1 MNIQSKTFRVVII
14 LLLLA
19 LCGGL
24 YSFGVSPLFILD
36 DEPSLSGLAQVKQHH
51 NVLAFIQDG
60 TAGPLGRPISL
71 LSFALQAD
79 AYPDAT
85 PFKYINIAIHLLIGG
100 LIYSLLMLIGRL
112 LKWSLEK
119 AFWISFFSTLIW
131 LISPIQVSTALYVVQ
146 RMAQL
151 SIFFIVLGLIFYLKA
166 REWLVQE
173 KNLKGY
179 LTASLGI
186 SLCGLLALFSKE
198 NGVLIILYLWV
209 LEATLLQHLPKPRF
223 WLYWKTA
230 FIYLPIII
238 IVSYFAIT
246 IHPEKD
252 YSYRLF
258 SLTERLLSE
267 SRILLS
273 YLGNIFLPGYFMKFN
288 LFQDDYLI
296 SKDILTPISTL
307 WSVITIISSFSLA
320 LWLRKTAP
328 ILAFGILWFFAG
340 HALESTFIP
349 LVLYFEHRN
358 YLALLGP
365 VFSVVVGIFALLQ
378 KDSLTIL
385 FRKALLTLSIVW
397 LLLISSATLFELS
410 LWREPVLQ
418 SIYWAE
424 QKPLSRYAQSH
435 VSTMYL
441 YIKQPEKAVE
451 HYKHMIDV
459 FPNDA
464 APYVFWLDVACEYP
478 EIPAPEITAVYQRFN
493 NVLDNDGAVTGIQSL
508 LDTYTSGKCSRFS
521 PEIIE
526 TILSSLW
533 NNPKIRNS
541 HGIVSLWYANW
552 KAFRGEYVSA
562 LQKIDEALQYNVP
575 KKDIAKL
582 QKLGWLMEL
591 NAFEEALNY
600 IKQLRHEFSLIQNS
614 IHREHLDNMEKLAT
628 DFIISKNGN
637 KQP

>member
-1 MNIQSKTFRVVII
+1 MIVC
-14 LLLLA
+14 LLA

-36 DEPSLSGLAQVKQHH
+36 DDPSLSGLMQVKEQH
-51 NVLAFIQDG
+51 NILEFIQNG

-79 AYPDAT
+79 EYPNAT
-85 PFKYINIAIHLLIGG
+85 AFKYVNIIIHLLIGG
-100 LIYSLLMLIGRL
+100 LIYNLLMLIGRFS
-112 LKWSLEK
+112 KWSLEK

-131 LISPIQVSTALYVVQ
+131 LISPIQVSTVSYVVQ

-151 SIFFIVLGLIFYLKA
+151 SIFFTVAGLLFYLKG
-166 REWLVQE
+166 REWLIQE
-173 KNLKGY
+173 KHFKGY
-179 LTASLGI
+179 LTVSLGI
-186 SLCGLLALFSKE
+186 GLGGLLAIFSKE

-223 WLYWKTA
+223 WIYWKTA

-238 IVSYFAIT
+238 IVSYFAMT
-246 IHPEKD
+246 IHPERD

-258 SLTERLLSE
+258 SLSERLLSE
-267 SRILLS
+267 SRILLN
-273 YLGNIFLPGYFMKFN
+273 YLGNIFLPSYFMKFN
-288 LFQDDYLI
+288 LFQDDYVI
-296 SKDILTPISTL
+296 SKDIFTPISTL
-307 WSVITIISSFSLA
+307 FSVITIISSFSLA

-328 ILAFGILWFFAG
+328 VLAFGILWFFAG

-378 KDSLTIL
+378 KESLTIL
-385 FRKALLTLSIVW
+385 FRKAIFVLSMGW
-397 LLLISSATLFELS
+397 LLLISSATVFELS
-410 LWREPVLQ
+410 LWRDPILQ
-418 SIYWAE
+418 SIYWAD

-441 YIKQPEKAVE
+441 YIKQPQKAIE
-451 HYKHMIDV
+451 RYKHMIDV

-478 EIPAPEITAVYQRFN
+478 EVEAPEINTVYQRFN
-493 NVLDNDGAVTGIQSL
+493 EVLDNDGAVTGVQNL
-508 LDTYTSGKCSRFS
+508 LDTYASGKCARFS

-526 TILSSLW
+526 NILSSLW
-533 NNPKIRNS
+533 NNPKIRNT
-541 HGIVSLWYANW
+541 HGVISLWYANW
-552 KAFRGEYVSA
+552 KAFRGEYISA
-562 LQKIDEALQYNVP
+562 LQKIEEALQYNVP
-575 KKDIAKL
+575 KKDLAKL
-582 QKLGWLMEL
+582 QKLGWLMQL
-591 NAFEEALNY
+591 NAFEEALKY
-600 IKQLRHEFSLIQNS
+600 IKQLRLEFNVIQNH
-614 IHREHLDNMEKLAT
+614 IHREYLDNMEKIAT
-628 DFIISKNGN
+628 DSIKATNERS
-637 KQP
+637 QP